1 MLQKHVVT
9 TLGLKSSP
17 SLTHSSTSSWNN
29 IKHKQKCHSSTIKAK
44 KDKVEFFKTLE
55 EIVDKFTWDQV
66 IIDPQ
71 LNFAPRTRV
80 YHHWIK
86 IKSKLDTFFNKLV
99 EEYQTQYKSVI
110 HPLLRLKKI
119 KTNSKDFFWSPKCLR
134 TSQVWLRISHL
145 WPSIK
150 RCSKDVN
157 LSPFDQTQDKWCFW
171 PAWA

>member
-1 MLQKHVVT
+1 MKLQKS
-9 TLGLKSSP
+9 KSNSKH
-17 SLTHSSTSSWNN
+17 SLTSSWKN
-29 IKHKQKCHSSTIKAK
+29 IKHKQKYHSSTFKAK
-44 KDKVEFFKTLE
+44 EDKVGFFKTLE

-80 YHHWIK
+80 YHLWIK

-119 KTNSKDFFWSPKCLR
+119 KTNSKDFFCHPKCLR
-134 TSQVWLRISHL
+134 KVFTSLVENKSSLTL
-145 WPSIK
+145 
-150 RCSKDVN
+150 N
-157 LSPFDQTQDKWCFW
+157 
-171 PAWA
+171 